1 MTLYEVYK
9 DSLKKLKNPD
19 ADEISVRILLCHNN
33 GIKSMSGFYIHKNE
47 NIRDF
52 PGFLEQFNR
61 FLAGEPIQYIL
72 GETDFLGLTFNVDKR
87 VLIPRQETEE
97 VVTQAY
103 LRALQKLGDHVI
115 NVADICCGSGVMGIT
130 LAKKLKVRYLF
141 MSDVSEDAIDVAKEN
156 AKKNDVIANFFV
168 GNACDEL
175 VKAGAKVDLLV
186 ANPPYILNRNE
197 VDESVMNNEPHIA
210 LFADEELTVYRDI
223 FKALPKLKEKGKDL
237 LCVFEIGYDLKE
249 KLTKIIEETMRNVSF
264 GFVKDINGKER
275 ILILELK

>member
-9 DSLKKLKNPD
+9 ESLKKLTNPD
-19 ADEISVRILLCHNN
+19 TDEISVRILLCHNN

-47 NIRDF
+47 NIRDLTLF
-52 PGFLEQFNR
+52 SEQFDR
-61 FLAGEPIQYIL
+61 FLKGEPLQYIL
-72 GETDFLGLTFNVDKR
+72 GETEFLGLDFFVDNR

-103 LRALQKLGDHVI
+103 LRALQLFGDHVI

-141 MSDVSEDAIDVAKEN
+141 MSDLSEDAIEVS
-156 AKKNDVIANFFV
+156 KKNAQRNGVIANFFI

-175 VKAGAKVDLLV
+175 VKAGAQVDLLV
-186 ANPPYILNRNE
+186 ANPPYILRRE
-197 VDESVMNNEPHIA
+197 DVEKSVLDYEPHLA
-210 LFADEELTVYRDI
+210 LFADEELSVYRDI
-223 FKALPKLKEKGKDL
+223 FKALPKIKKDRL

-249 KLTKIIEETMRNVSF
+249 KLTKLLEKTVKNATF

-275 ILILELK
+275 ILILEMR

>member
-9 DSLKKLKNPD
+9 DSLTKLKNPD
-19 ADEISVRILLCHNN
+19 TDEISVRILLCHNN

-47 NIRDF
+47 NIKDF
-52 PGFLEQFNR
+52 PLFLNQFER
-61 FLAGEPIQYIL
+61 FLSGEPIQYIL
-72 GETDFLGLTFNVDKR
+72 GETEFLGLTFDVDKR

-103 LRALQKLGDHVI
+103 LRALQMFGDHVI

-141 MSDVSEDAIDVAKEN
+141 MSDLSEDAIEVAKTN

-186 ANPPYILNRNE
+186 ANPPYILNKEE
-197 VDESVMNNEPHIA
+197 VDESVLKHEPHLA
-210 LFADEELTVYRDI
+210 LFADEELSVYRDI
-223 FKALPKLKEKGKDL
+223 FKALPKIKKDRL

-249 KLTKIIEETMRNVSF
+249 KLTKLLEKTVKNATF

-275 ILILELK
+275 ILILEMR

>member
-9 DSLKKLKNPD
+9 ESIKKLANPD
-19 ADEISVRILLCHNN
+19 TDEISVRILLCHNN

-47 NIRDF
+47 NIKDF
-52 PGFLEQFNR
+52 PLFSSQFER
-61 FLAGEPIQYIL
+61 FLKGEPIQYIL
-72 GETDFLGLTFNVDKR
+72 GETEFLGLDFFVDER

-103 LRALQKLGDHVI
+103 LRALQTYGDHVI

-141 MSDVSEDAIDVAKEN
+141 MSDLSEDAIEVAKKN
-156 AKKNDVIANFFV
+156 AKRNDVIANFFV
-168 GNACDEL
+168 GDACDEI

-186 ANPPYILNRNE
+186 ANPPYILNKE
-197 VDESVMNNEPHIA
+197 DVDESVIKYEPHLA
-210 LFADEELTVYRDI
+210 LFADDELTVYKKI
-223 FKALPKLKEKGKDL
+223 FEALPKIKNKTL

-249 KLTKIIEETMRNVSF
+249 KLTKLLEKTVKNATF
-264 GFVKDINGKER
+264 GFAKDINGKER
-275 ILILELK
+275 ILILELR

>member
-9 DSLKKLKNPD
+9 ESIKKLANPD
-19 ADEISVRILLCHNN
+19 TDEISVRILLCHNN

-47 NIRDF
+47 NIKDF
-52 PGFLEQFNR
+52 PLFSSQFER
-61 FLAGEPIQYIL
+61 FLKGEPIQYIL
-72 GETDFLGLTFNVDKR
+72 GETEFLGLDFFVDER

-103 LRALQKLGDHVI
+103 LRALQTYGDHVI

-141 MSDVSEDAIDVAKEN
+141 MSDLSEDAIEVAKKN
-156 AKKNDVIANFFV
+156 AKRNDVIANFFV
-168 GNACDEL
+168 GDACDEL

-186 ANPPYILNRNE
+186 ANPPYILNKE
-197 VDESVMNNEPHIA
+197 DVDESVMKYEPHLA
-210 LFADEELTVYRDI
+210 LFADDELTVYKKI
-223 FKALPKLKEKGKDL
+223 FEALPKIKNKTL

-249 KLTKIIEETMRNVSF
+249 KLTKLLEKTVKNATF
-264 GFVKDINGKER
+264 GFAKDINGKER
-275 ILILELK
+275 ILILELR

>member
-9 DSLKKLKNPD
+9 DSLTKLKNPD
-19 ADEISVRILLCHNN
+19 TDEISVRILLCHNN

-47 NIRDF
+47 NIKDL
-52 PGFLEQFNR
+52 PLFLKQFNR
-61 FLAGEPIQYIL
+61 FLKGEPIQYIL
-72 GETDFLGLTFNVDKR
+72 GETEFLGYDFFVDKR

-103 LRALQKLGDHVI
+103 LRALQEFCDGVI

-141 MSDVSEDAIDVAKEN
+141 MSELSEDAIQV
-156 AKKNDVIANFFV
+156 AKKNAKRNNVIANFFV

-186 ANPPYILNRNE
+186 ANPPYILNKAE
-197 VDESVMNNEPHIA
+197 VDKSVLEHEPHLA
-210 LFADEELTVYRDI
+210 LFADEELSVYKDI
-223 FKALPKLKEKGKDL
+223 FEALPKIKNKKM
-237 LCVFEIGYDLKE
+237 LCVFEIGYDLRE
-249 KLTKIIEETMRNVSF
+249 KLTKLLEKTVKNATF

-275 ILILELK
+275 ILILELR

>member
-9 DSLKKLKNPD
+9 ESLKKLSNPD
-19 ADEISVRILLCHNN
+19 VDEISVRILLCHNN
-33 GIKSMSGFYIHKNE
+33 GIRSMSGFYIHKNE
-47 NIRDF
+47 NIKDF
-52 PGFLEQFNR
+52 PLFLSQFER
-61 FLAGEPIQYIL
+61 FLSGEPIQYIL
-72 GETDFLGLTFNVDKR
+72 GETDFLGFDFFVDNR

-103 LRALQKLGDHVI
+103 LRALQTFGDHVI

-141 MSDVSEDAIDVAKEN
+141 MSDISEDAIQVSKKN

-168 GNACDEL
+168 GDACNEL

-186 ANPPYILNRNE
+186 ANPPYILNKKD
-197 VDESVMNNEPHIA
+197 VDESVLKYEPHLA
-210 LFADEELTVYRDI
+210 LFADEELSVYRKI
-223 FKALPKLKEKGKDL
+223 FEALPKIKNKTL

-249 KLTKIIEETMRNVSF
+249 KLKKLMEKTVKNATF

-275 ILILELK
+275 ILILELR

>member
-47 NIRDF
+47 NIKDF
-52 PGFLEQFNR
+52 PAFSAQFDR
-61 FLAGEPIQYIL
+61 FLKGEPLQYIL
-72 GETDFLGLTFNVDKR
+72 GETEFLGLNFNVDPR

-103 LRALQKLGDHVI
+103 LRALQEFGDNVI

-130 LAKKLKVRYLF
+130 LTKKLKVRYLF
-141 MSDVSEDAIDVAKEN
+141 MSDVSADAIEVAKQN
-156 AKKNDVIANFFV
+156 AKRNDVIANFFV
-168 GNACDEL
+168 GDACDEL

-186 ANPPYILNRNE
+186 ANPPYILNREE
-197 VDESVMNNEPHIA
+197 VDKSVLDYEPPLA
-210 LFADEELTVYRDI
+210 LFADEELSVYKHI
-223 FKALPKLKEKGKDL
+223 FEALPKIKNKKL

-249 KLTKIIEETMRNVSF
+249 KLTKLLEKTVKNATF
-264 GFVKDINGKER
+264 GFVKDICGKER
-275 ILILELK
+275 ILILEMR

>member
-1 MTLYEVYK
+1 MTLYEAYK
-9 DSLKKLKNPD
+9 DAVKRLDNPD
-19 ADEISVRILLCHNN
+19 KDEISVRILLCHNN

-47 NIRDF
+47 NLRDF
-52 PGFLEQFNR
+52 PGFLKNFEE
-61 FLAGEPIQYIL
+61 FLAGKPIQYIL
-72 GETDFLGLTFNVDKR
+72 RESEFLGLNFYVDER

-103 LRALQKLGDHVI
+103 MRALAKFGDRVI
-115 NVADICCGSGVMGIT
+115 NVADVCCGSGVMGIS

-141 MSDVSEDAIDVAKEN
+141 MTDISKDAVEVSRKNAEN
-156 AKKNDVIANFFV
+156 HGVIANFFT

-186 ANPPYILNRNE
+186 ANPPYILNKE
-197 VDESVMNNEPHIA
+197 DVDQSVLDHEPHLA
-210 LFADEELTVYRDI
+210 LFADERLSVYRDI
-223 FKALPKLKEKGKDL
+223 FKALPKLKNKEM

-249 KLTKIIEETMRNVSF
+249 KLTEIIKETLKNVTF
-264 GFVKDINGKER
+264 GFAKDINGKER

>member
-9 DSLKKLKNPD
+9 DSLSKLKNPD
-19 ADEISVRILLCHNN
+19 TDEISVRILLCHNN

-47 NIRDF
+47 NIRDL
-52 PGFLEQFNR
+52 PGFLSQFQR
-61 FLAGEPIQYIL
+61 FLDGEPIQYIL
-72 GETDFLGLTFNVDKR
+72 GETEFLGLNFSVDKR

-103 LRALQKLGDHVI
+103 LRALQMFGDSVI
-115 NVADICCGSGVMGIT
+115 NVADVCCGSGVMGIT

-141 MSDVSEDAIDVAKEN
+141 MSDISEDAIEIAKTN
-156 AKKNDVIANFFV
+156 AKRNDVIANFFV
-168 GNACDEL
+168 GDACDEL

-186 ANPPYILNRNE
+186 ANPPYILNKDE
-197 VDESVMNNEPHIA
+197 VDKSVLENEPHIA
-210 LFADEELTVYRDI
+210 LFADEELTVYKHI
-223 FKALPKLKEKGKDL
+223 FEALPKIKNKRL

-249 KLTKIIEETMRNVSF
+249 KLTKLLEKTVKNATF

-275 ILILELK
+275 ILILELR

>member
-9 DSLKKLKNPD
+9 ESIKKLANPD
-19 ADEISVRILLCHNN
+19 TDEISVRILLCHNN

-47 NIRDF
+47 NIEDF
-52 PGFLEQFNR
+52 LLFLNQFER
-61 FLAGEPIQYIL
+61 FLNGEPIQYIL
-72 GETDFLGLTFNVDKR
+72 GETEFLGLDFNVDKR

-103 LRALQKLGDHVI
+103 LRALQMFGDNVI
-115 NVADICCGSGVMGIT
+115 DVADICCGSGVMGIT

-141 MSDVSEDAIDVAKEN
+141 MSDISSDAIDVAKSN
-156 AKKNDVIANFFV
+156 AIKNDVIANFFI

-175 VKAGAKVDLLV
+175 IKSGAKVDLLV
-186 ANPPYILNRNE
+186 ANPPYILNKEE
-197 VDESVMNNEPHIA
+197 VDKSVLENEPHIA
-210 LFADEELTVYRDI
+210 LFADEELSVYKGI
-223 FKALPKLKEKGKDL
+223 FKALPKIKKGKL

-249 KLTKIIEETMRNVSF
+249 KLTKLLEKTIKNATF

-275 ILILELK
+275 ILILEMR

>member
-19 ADEISVRILLCHNN
+19 TDEISVRILLCHNN

-47 NIRDF
+47 NIKDL
-52 PGFLEQFNR
+52 PLFLNQFER
-61 FLAGEPIQYIL
+61 FLSGEPIQYIL
-72 GETDFLGLTFNVDKR
+72 GETEFLGLDFYVDKR

-103 LRALQKLGDHVI
+103 LRALQEFGDNVI

-141 MSDVSEDAIDVAKEN
+141 MSDISEDAIEV
-156 AKKNDVIANFFV
+156 AKKNASRNEVIANFFV
-168 GNACDEL
+168 GDACNEL

-186 ANPPYILNRNE
+186 ANPPYILNRE
-197 VDESVMNNEPHIA
+197 DVDQSVLDNEPHLA
-210 LFADEELTVYRDI
+210 LFADEELSVYKHI
-223 FKALPKLKEKGKDL
+223 FDALPKIKNKKL

-249 KLTKIIEETMRNVSF
+249 KLTKLLEKTVKNATF
-264 GFVKDINGKER
+264 GFAKDINGKER
-275 ILILELK
+275 ILILELR

>member
-9 DSLKKLKNPD
+9 DSLTKLKNPD
-19 ADEISVRILLCHNN
+19 TDEISVRILLCHNN

-47 NIRDF
+47 NIKDL
-52 PGFLEQFNR
+52 PMFLKQFDR
-61 FLAGEPIQYIL
+61 FLKGEPIQYIL
-72 GETDFLGLTFNVDKR
+72 GETEFLGYDFFVDKR

-103 LRALQKLGDHVI
+103 LRALQEFSDGVI

-141 MSDVSEDAIDVAKEN
+141 MSDISEDAIEV
-156 AKKNDVIANFFV
+156 AKKNAKRNNVIANFFV

-175 VKAGAKVDLLV
+175 VKAGAKVDLIV
-186 ANPPYILNRNE
+186 ANPPYILNKEE
-197 VDESVMNNEPHIA
+197 VDKSVLEHEPHLA
-210 LFADEELTVYRDI
+210 LFADKELSVYKDI
-223 FKALPKLKEKGKDL
+223 FEALPKIKNKKL

-249 KLTKIIEETMRNVSF
+249 KLTKLLEKTVKNATF

-275 ILILELK
+275 ILILELR

>member
-19 ADEISVRILLCHNN
+19 VDEISVRILLCHNN
-33 GIKSMSGFYIHKNE
+33 GIKSMSGFYMRKDE

-52 PGFLEQFNR
+52 PLFLAQFNR

-72 GETDFLGLTFNVDKR
+72 GETEFLGYTFKVDKR

-97 VVTQAY
+97 VVMQAY
-103 LRALQKLGDHVI
+103 LRALEKFGDRVI
-115 NVADICCGSGVMGIT
+115 NVADVCCGSGVMGIT

-141 MSDVSEDAIDVAKEN
+141 MSDISKDAIDVTKEN
-156 AKKNDVIANFFV
+156 AKQNDVIANFFV

-175 VKAGAKVDLLV
+175 VKAGAKVDLFV
-186 ANPPYILNRNE
+186 ANPPYILNKEE
-197 VDESVMNNEPHIA
+197 VDESVLKYEPQIA
-210 LFADEELTVYRDI
+210 LFTDEKLGIFREI
-223 FKALPKLKEKGKDL
+223 FKNLPKIKNKEM
-237 LCVFEIGYDLKE
+237 LCVFEIGYDLKD
-249 KLTKIIEETMRNVSF
+249 KLTELIKETLKNVTF

-275 ILILELK
+275 ILILEIR

>member
-9 DSLKKLKNPD
+9 DSLKRLANPD
-19 ADEISVRILLCHNN
+19 TEEIAVRILLCHNN
-33 GIKSMSGFYIHKNE
+33 GLKSMSGFYIHKNE
-47 NIRDF
+47 NIRDL
-52 PGFLEQFNR
+52 PLFLSQFEE
-61 FLAGEPIQYIL
+61 FLAGKPVQYIL
-72 GETDFLGLTFNVDKR
+72 HETEFLGLNFYVDER

-103 LRALQKLGDHVI
+103 LRALQKFGDHVI

-141 MSDVSEDAIDVAKEN
+141 MSDLSPEAIEVSRKNAEN
-156 AKKNDVIANFFV
+156 LGVIGNFFT

-186 ANPPYILNRNE
+186 ANPPYILNREE
-197 VDESVMNNEPHIA
+197 VDKSVLDHEPHLA
-210 LFADEELTVYRDI
+210 LFADEELSVYRDI
-223 FKALPKLKEKGKDL
+223 FKSLPKLKNKDM

-249 KLTKIIEETMRNVSF
+249 KLTELIKQTLKNVTF

-275 ILILELK
+275 ILILELR

>member
-9 DSLKKLKNPD
+9 DSVKRLKNPD
-19 ADEISVRILLCHNN
+19 SDEIVVRILLCHNN
-33 GIKSMSGFYIHKNE
+33 GIKSMSGFYMRKNE

-52 PGFLEQFNR
+52 PLFLSQFEQ
-61 FLAGEPIQYIL
+61 FLAGKPVQYIL
-72 GETDFLGLTFNVDKR
+72 KETEFLGLNFYVDER

-103 LRALQKLGDHVI
+103 LRALQKFGDSVI
-115 NVADICCGSGVMGIT
+115 NVADVCCGSGVMGIT
-130 LAKKLKVRYLF
+130 IAKKLKVRYLF
-141 MSDVSEDAIDVAKEN
+141 MSDISKDAIDVSQRN
-156 AKKNDVIANFFV
+156 AKALDVIGNFFV

-186 ANPPYILNRNE
+186 ANPPYILNRDE
-197 VDESVMNNEPHIA
+197 VDESAIKYEPRVA
-210 LFADEELTVYRDI
+210 LFADEELSVYRDI
-223 FKALPKLKEKGKDL
+223 FKSLPKLKNKEL
-237 LCVFEIGYDLKE
+237 LCVFEIGYDLKG
-249 KLTKIIEETMRNVSF
+249 KLTELIKSTLKNVTF

>member
-9 DSLKKLKNPD
+9 DSLTKLKNPD
-19 ADEISVRILLCHNN
+19 TDEISVRILLCHNN

-47 NIRDF
+47 NIKDF
-52 PGFLEQFNR
+52 PLFLEQFDR
-61 FLAGEPIQYIL
+61 FLNGEPIQYIL
-72 GETDFLGLTFNVDKR
+72 GETEFLGLDFYVDNR

-103 LRALQKLGDHVI
+103 LRALQKYGDKVI

-130 LAKKLKVRYLF
+130 LAKRLKVRYLF
-141 MSDVSEDAIDVAKEN
+141 MSDISEDAIEVAKKN
-156 AKKNDVIANFFV
+156 AAKNDVIANFFV
-168 GNACDEL
+168 GDACSEL

-186 ANPPYILNRNE
+186 ANPPYILNKND
-197 VDESVMNNEPHIA
+197 VDESVLNYEPHLA
-210 LFADEELTVYRDI
+210 LFADEELSVYKKI
-223 FKALPKLKEKGKDL
+223 FEALPKIKNNTM

-249 KLTKIIEETMRNVSF
+249 KLTKLLEKIVKNATF

-275 ILILELK
+275 ILILELR

>member
-9 DSLKKLKNPD
+9 EAVKKLANPD
-19 ADEISVRILLCHNN
+19 SDEIAVRILLCHNN
-33 GIKSMSGFYIHKNE
+33 DIKSMSGFYIHKNE
-47 NIRDF
+47 NIRDL
-52 PGFLEQFNR
+52 PLFLSQFDE
-61 FLAGEPIQYIL
+61 FLHGKPIQYIL
-72 GETDFLGLTFNVDKR
+72 QETEFLGLKFYVDER

-103 LRALQKLGDHVI
+103 LWALQKYGEKVI

-130 LAKKLKVRYLF
+130 LAKKLTVRYLF
-141 MSDVSEDAIDVAKEN
+141 MSDISKDAIDVS
-156 AKKNDVIANFFV
+156 KKNAESQNVIGNFFV

-186 ANPPYILNRNE
+186 ANPPYILNRSE
-197 VDESVMNNEPHIA
+197 VDDSVLKYEPHVA
-210 LFADEELTVYRDI
+210 LFADENLSVYKDI
-223 FKALPKLKEKGKDL
+223 FRALPKLKNKYM

-249 KLTKIIEETMRNVSF
+249 KLTELIKQRLKNVTF

-275 ILILELK
+275 ILILELQ

>member
-9 DSLKKLKNPD
+9 ESIKKLANPD
-19 ADEISVRILLCHNN
+19 TDEISVRILLCHNN

-47 NIRDF
+47 NIKDF
-52 PGFLEQFNR
+52 PLFSSQFER
-61 FLAGEPIQYIL
+61 FLKGEPIQYIL
-72 GETDFLGLTFNVDKR
+72 GETEFLGLDFFVDER

-103 LRALQKLGDHVI
+103 LRALQTYGDHVI

-141 MSDVSEDAIDVAKEN
+141 MSDLSEDAIEVAKMN
-156 AKKNDVIANFFV
+156 AKRNDVIANFFV
-168 GNACDEL
+168 GDACDEL

-186 ANPPYILNRNE
+186 ANPPYILNKE
-197 VDESVMNNEPHIA
+197 DVDESVMKYEPHLA
-210 LFADEELTVYRDI
+210 LFADDELTVYKKI
-223 FKALPKLKEKGKDL
+223 FEALPKIKNKNL

-249 KLTKIIEETMRNVSF
+249 KLTKLLEKTIKNATF
-264 GFVKDINGKER
+264 GFAKDINGKER
-275 ILILELK
+275 ILILELR